1 MKFRLKTPVMLT
13 AMLAMTLTAPAT
25 VWAGGKHHYDK
36 HRNGHHQKHH
46 QHYKRHYKPGHSYR
60 RYDSDDDE
68 KLLIGLLLGGVFGY
82 AISNAGQAAAA
93 DPSPYPA
100 VSAPYPTTL
109 PYNTGGSAST
119 CLQAREYQMK
129 VMVGGKAADAYGTA
143 CLQPDGSWYRG
154 PAHLVSH

>member
-1 MKFRLKTPVMLT
+1 MNFRLKTPVVLAALVAMMFT
-13 AMLAMTLTAPAT
+13 ASGAA
-25 VWAGGKHHYDK
+25 WAGGKHHNDRHGY
-36 HRNGHHQKHH
+36 GHQQKHH
-46 QHYKRHYKPGHSYR
+46 HYKRYNKPGYSYR

-82 AISNAGQAAAA
+82 AISNASQSAAP

-100 VSAPYPTTL
+100 ASSPYPAL
-109 PYNTGGSAST
+109 PYSTGGSAST
-119 CLQAREYQMK
+119 CLQEREYQMK
-129 VMVGGKAADAYGTA
+129 VIVGGKAADAYGTA

>member
-1 MKFRLKTPVMLT
+1 MNFRLKTPVVLA
-13 AMLAMTLTAPAT
+13 AMMAMTLTASDT
-25 VWAGGKHHYDK
+25 VWAGGKHHYDR
-36 HRNGHHQKHH
+36 HGNGHHQKH
-46 QHYKRHYKPGHSYR
+46 QHYKRHHNPGNSYR

-68 KLLIGLLLGGVFGY
+68 NLLIGLLLGGVFGY
-82 AISNAGQAAAA
+82 AISSASQSAAP
-93 DPSPYPA
+93 DPSPYPPA
-100 VSAPYPTTL
+100 SATYPVL

-119 CLQAREYQMK
+119 CLQEREYQMK

>member
-1 MKFRLKTPVMLT
+1 MNFRFRTPIVM
-13 AMLAMTLTAPAT
+13 AIMMAMTLSSPGT
-25 VWAGGKHHYDK
+25 VWAGGKHHYER
-36 HRNGHHQKHH
+36 HGNGHHQKHH
-46 QHYKRHYKPGHSYR
+46 HYKGHHKSGHNYR

-82 AISNAGQAAAA
+82 AISSANQSYTPEPPA
-93 DPSPYPA
+93 YPA
-100 VSAPYPTTL
+100 ASTYPAPS
-109 PYNTGGSAST
+109 YNSGGSAST
-119 CLQAREYQMK
+119 CLQEREYQMK

>member
-1 MKFRLKTPVMLT
+1 M
-13 AMLAMTLTAPAT
+13 AT
-25 VWAGGKHHYDK
+25 N
-36 HRNGHHQKHH
+36 RNTSN
-46 QHYKRHYKPGHSYR
+46 YKRHHNPGYSYR

-82 AISNAGQAAAA
+82 AISSASQSATH
-93 DPSPYPA
+93 PIPA
-100 VSAPYPTTL
+100 PIHQPAQPTRLL
-109 PYNTGGSAST
+109 PYSTGGSAST
-119 CLQAREYQMK
+119 CLQEREYQMK

>member
-1 MKFRLKTPVMLT
+1 MNFRLKTPVVLA
-13 AMLAMTLTAPAT
+13 AMMAMTITASGT
-25 VWAGGKHHYDK
+25 VWAGGKHHYER
-36 HRNGHHQKHH
+36 HGNGHHQKH
-46 QHYKRHYKPGHSYR
+46 QHYKRHHNPGYSYR

-68 KLLIGLLLGGVFGY
+68 NLLIGLLLGGVFGY
-82 AISNAGQAAAA
+82 AISSASQSAAP

-100 VSAPYPTTL
+100 ASSPYPAL
-109 PYNTGGSAST
+109 PYSTGGSAST
-119 CLQAREYQMK
+119 CLQEREYQMK

>member
-1 MKFRLKTPVMLT
+1 MSFRCRTPIVLAAVM
-13 AMLAMTLTAPAT
+13 AMTFTTSGIA
-25 VWAGGKHHYDK
+25 WAGGKHHYDR
-36 HRNGHHQKHH
+36 HGNGHHQKHH
-46 QHYKRHYKPGHSYR
+46 HHHKRHHNSGHNYR

-82 AISNAGQAAAA
+82 AISNASQSYA
-93 DPSPYPA
+93 PEPPPYPA
-100 VSAPYPTTL
+100 ASSYPTPT
-109 PYNTGGSAST
+109 YNSGNSAST
-119 CLQAREYQMK
+119 CLQEREYQMK